1 MFITP
6 AYAQVAGG
14 QDAFATLFP
23 FVLIFVVFYFL
34 LIRPQM
40 RQRKQHQTMLTQLR
54 RGDKVVTGGGIIGTV
69 TKVNSDVELTV
80 QIAEGVKVVVAR
92 STISN
97 VLSKPEPT
105 GGAGTASNNNTAE
118 KPKGLLDGL
127 FGGRK

>member
-6 AYAQVAGG
+6 AYAQAAGG
-14 QDAFATLFP
+14 QDVFATFFP
-23 FVLIFVVFYFL
+23 LVLIFVVFYFL

-40 RQRKQHQTMLTQLR
+40 RQRKQHQTMLGQLR

-69 TKVNSDVELTV
+69 TKVNSDLEVTV

-92 STISN
+92 STIAN
-97 VLSKPEPT
+97 VLTKPEPT
-105 GGAGTASNNNTAE
+105 GPAANNNTAAA